1 MWSWHRENNQSQSQG
16 RGLIVVVRVV
26 QVIHQTRHPDLEER
40 GRSTENIN
48 QRRKDQ
54 RSIDESPQV
63 LKKNQDINQ
72 NH

>member
-1 MWSWHRENNQSQSQG
+1 M
-16 RGLIVVVRVV
+16 
-26 QVIHQTRHPDLEER
+26 IHQTRHPDLEER

-54 RSIDESPQV
+54 RSIDESHQV